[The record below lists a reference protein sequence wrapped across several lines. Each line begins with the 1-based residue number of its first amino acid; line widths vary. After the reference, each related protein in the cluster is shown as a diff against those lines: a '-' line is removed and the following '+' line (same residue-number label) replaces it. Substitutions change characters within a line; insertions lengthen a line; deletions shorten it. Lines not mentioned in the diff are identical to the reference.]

1 MMQMSGRRRVWGSS
15 LLLVLFTS
23 MSLGVCAAVLLA
35 LDGKLPCCP
44 DVASGKPSFTACC
57 STGDETPSS
66 DVPVGVQTQTPPAL
80 EIAFGI
86 ACSVSPVDPS
96 RGRSFGEIPY
106 RSADPQALLSTFL
119 I

>member
-1 MMQMSGRRRVWGSS
+1 M
-15 LLLVLFTS
+15 LLVLFTGT
-23 MSLGVCAAVLLA
+23 SLGVCAAVVSA

-57 STGDETPSS
+57 STGDELPSS
-66 DVPVGVQTQTPPAL
+66 DLPVGVQAQTPPTL
-80 EIAFGI
+80 EIAFGFEASI
-86 ACSVSPVDPS
+86 LPVDLS
-96 RGRSFGEIPY
+96 RRRSFADVPY

>member
-1 MMQMSGRRRVWGSS
+1 MIPMSGRRRVWGSS
-15 LLLVLFTS
+15 LLLVLFTG
-23 MSLGVCAAVLLA
+23 MSLGVCAAVVSA

-57 STGDETPSS
+57 STGDQSASS
-66 DVPVGVQTQTPPAL
+66 DLPVGVQAL
-80 EIAFGI
+80 SSPTWEIAF
-86 ACSVSPVDPS
+86 ALSPSFSPVDLS
-96 RGRSFGEIPY
+96 RRRSFAEVPY

>member
-1 MMQMSGRRRVWGSS
+1 MMLMSGRRRVWGSS

-23 MSLGVCAAVLLA
+23 MSLGVCATVVSA

-44 DVASGKPSFTACC
+44 DVAGGKPSFTACC
-57 STGDETPSS
+57 STGEESLSS
-66 DVPVGVQTQTPPAL
+66 DLPVGVQAQTPPTL
-80 EIAFGI
+80 EIVFGSES
-86 ACSVSPVDPS
+86 SVSPVDPS
-96 RGRSFGEIPY
+96 RRRSFAEIPY

>member
-23 MSLGVCAAVLLA
+23 MSLGVCAAVVSA

-44 DVASGKPSFTACC
+44 DLASGKPSFTACC
-57 STGDETPSS
+57 STGDQSPSS
-66 DVPVGVQTQTPPAL
+66 DLHVGVQTLSSPTW
-80 EIAFGI
+80 EIVFAVASSI
-86 ACSVSPVDPS
+86 SPLDLS
-96 RGRSFGEIPY
+96 RRRSFAAIPY
-106 RSADPQALLSTFL
+106 RSADSQALLSTFL

>member
-1 MMQMSGRRRVWGSS
+1 MMQMSGRRRVRGSW

-23 MSLGVCAAVLLA
+23 MSLGVCAAVVSA

-57 STGDETPSS
+57 STGDESSSS
-66 DVPVGVQTQTPPAL
+66 DLPVGVQTLSSPTWEIVFAL
-80 EIAFGI
+80 APSF
-86 ACSVSPVDPS
+86 SPVNPS
-96 RGRSFGEIPY
+96 RRCSFAEIPY